1 MDERLGE
8 ERRLELLDKARK
20 SLFGLGAFAKDL
32 CRTGNAQEVKGSV
45 YETTGYVEKPK
56 IAPLKG
62 KQVVNIAEAN
72 PGVTEDEA
80 IAMFEAVPEE
90 DKDTTKACAFR
101 SSARNIFIGKVKVP
115 TLYFEKLT
123 NAELRN
129 FLETLREMK
138 DPPAVKDAIALTVED
153 RLNAKPKAKPQVA
166 AAPNQPNPGV
176 IDINEYDE

>member
-90 DKDTTKACAFR
+90 DKDTTKA
-101 SSARNIFIGKVKVP
+101 VK
-115 TLYFEKLT
+115 L
-123 NAELRN
+123 
-129 FLETLREMK
+129 
-138 DPPAVKDAIALTVED
+138 
-153 RLNAKPKAKPQVA
+153 
-166 AAPNQPNPGV
+166 
-176 IDINEYDE
+176 